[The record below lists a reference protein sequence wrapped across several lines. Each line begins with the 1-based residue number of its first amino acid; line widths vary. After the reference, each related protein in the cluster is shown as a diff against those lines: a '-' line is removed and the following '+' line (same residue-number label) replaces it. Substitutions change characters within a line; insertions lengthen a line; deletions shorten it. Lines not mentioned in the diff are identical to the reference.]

1 MVEIRLGQGS
11 EDDGQVRKVSAV
23 EVPEHS
29 GAEIPVGPG
38 FPGTW
43 DVAVPGVG
51 EVTWEGFY
59 TGPYRLDPGEI
70 DGICRALLGIGP
82 EEVPDAAGRE
92 LRPYVSDGSPVV
104 SVVLHS
110 ATPML
115 KSLEADLDD
124 TVNGRVADDV
134 ATYVETRAVSLAR
147 PGDLVVG
154 RTAPWRAA
162 AALAAETDGVE
173 LVEVPG
179 IEYYYLSHALLRLAA
194 MEGERSPVLAR
205 LIDTVRTRPQTLVR
219 LYAVDLEIQIFLL
232 YLKRAAGVP
241 ALRTDANSPE
251 VGSYWNTKA
260 PLHPTVTDAAALSVA
275 DLAPYEVMRAE
286 AAVAP
291 LGRRLGVRCP
301 VVPGYAIDGRRPDI
315 EAVHAQ
321 LVTAGRLFAERYGIV
336 RGCLK
341 PSEGGAGARIVPGLD
356 LTDPVTLAR
365 QAERVWR
372 AQETFVLE
380 AHVDYL
386 DSPLAPGVFLSPS
399 GHVRDG
405 HLAPGLTLQLTNGTS
420 WQGNVFF
427 EEEYAGQVGLSAAAY
442 RTVRDALAELRDGF
456 AGQDLSVV
464 TAGFD
469 FAVGRLGGRFGDEA
483 QVVLQ
488 DPNLSS
494 HGAEYL
500 RFFRDRVLEK
510 GGPGC
515 AVTQVVDPA
524 LDLRALRARTDGR
537 PPWSEVISSIPG
549 RWGMLAVAADSP
561 REAAARMAAWH
572 DAWTEAGLIRPAP
585 RR

>member
-1 MVEIRLGQGS
+1 M
-11 EDDGQVRKVSAV
+11 SAV

-29 GAEIPVGPG
+29 GAESPVQPVQPAGPPEPE

-43 DVAVPGVG
+43 DVVVPGVG
-51 EVTWEGFY
+51 EVTWKGFY
-59 TGPYRLDPGEI
+59 EGPFRLDADEI

-82 EEVPDAAGRE
+82 EEVPAATGRE
-92 LRPYVSDGSPVV
+92 LRPYVSDGSPVR
-104 SVVLHS
+104 SLVLHS

-115 KSLEADLDD
+115 NSLEADLDD
-124 TVNGRVADDV
+124 TANGRVADDV
-134 ATYVETRAVSLAR
+134 ATYVETRAVSLAG

-154 RTAPWRAA
+154 RTRPWREAA
-162 AALAAETDGVE
+162 RLAARADGVGV
-173 LVEVPG
+173 VEVPG
-179 IEYYYLSHALLRLAA
+179 IEYYYLSHALLRLAVT
-194 MEGERSPVLAR
+194 EGERAPALAR
-205 LIDTVRTRPQTLVR
+205 LIEAVRKRPETLVR

-241 ALRTDANSPE
+241 ALLTDANSHE

-260 PLHPTVTDAAALSVA
+260 PLHPSVPDAAALSVA
-275 DLAPYEVMRAE
+275 GLGPYEIMRAE

-291 LGRRLGVRCP
+291 LGRRLGVTCP
-301 VVPGYAIDGRRPDI
+301 VVPGYAVDGRTPDTATVRD
-315 EAVHAQ
+315 E
-321 LVTAGRLFAERYGIV
+321 LVAAGRLLAERYGIV

-341 PSEGGAGARIVPGLD
+341 PSGGGAGARIVAGLD
-356 LTDPVTLAR
+356 LTDPDTLSR

-386 DSPLAPGVFLSPS
+386 ESPLAPGVFLSPS

-420 WQGNVFF
+420 WQGNVYF
-427 EEEYAGQVGLSAAAY
+427 EEEHARQLGLSTAAY
-442 RTVRDALAELRDGF
+442 RSVRDALAELRDGF
-456 AGQDLSVV
+456 DGHGLSLV

-469 FAVGRLGGRFGDEA
+469 FAVGRLGGRFGDET

-500 RFFRDRVLEK
+500 RLFRDRTLDR

-515 AVTQVVDPA
+515 AVTQVVNPV
-524 LDLRALRARTDGR
+524 LDLAALRAHGEDR

-549 RWGMLAVAADSP
+549 RWGMLAVAADTP
-561 REAAARMAAWH
+561 LEAGARMAAWH